1 MTVKKPLHEFLEEIA
16 KSPRPQKGWI
26 LVSRALTG
34 AEPTMGTAP
43 QNGSDLGLVVLCAC
57 CAWASLHSAP
67 LSSAQLD
74 TCSHPAVT
82 ELHPRSAT
90 SLHSRAHSLGTV
102 PCTSP
107 ALPGSAPWLRFERHF
122 LAEPSFSECMLD
134 RCVLSDCAEL
144 EHRLSAILTIV
155 EQVHE
160 QEATCM
166 RLICCIVP
174 MCIKC
179 GVLSRC
185 SSSSS
190 RSTTPAPHTLSC
202 LFASLPAWET
212 CAWHHLA
219 NRAHLPKNIT

>member
-1 MTVKKPLHEFLEEIA
+1 MTVKKPLHEFLEVIA

-57 CAWASLHSAP
+57 CAWACCLHSAP
-67 LSSAQLD
+67 LSSAPTHVPIPRSLNS
-74 TCSHPAVT
+74 TPAVQRRCIL
-82 ELHPRSAT
+82 ERILSA
-90 SLHSRAHSLGTV
+90 
-102 PCTSP
+102 PCH
-107 ALPGSAPWLRFERHF
+107 ALRLPGSAPWLRFERHF

-144 EHRLSAILTIV
+144 EHRVSAILTIV

-166 RLICCIVP
+166 
-174 MCIKC
+174 
-179 GVLSRC
+179 
-185 SSSSS
+185 
-190 RSTTPAPHTLSC
+190 
-202 LFASLPAWET
+202 
-212 CAWHHLA
+212 
-219 NRAHLPKNIT
+219 